1 MSGLIT
7 AIFTG
12 ITAFSATSIDELVI
26 LMLLFSKLNTT
37 FHRRHIIVGLYLG
50 SIALIVVSLPGF
62 FGGLIVPRPWIG
74 ILGLVPMVI
83 GLDCLINGEEDEL
96 EEVEA
101 ETEQF
106 DNLANTSF
114 LSPQTYSVAAIM
126 FANGGDDI
134 GVYVPLFASSTLESL
149 LVILS
154 VFLLLVGVLYYA
166 AYQLTCQPAIAD
178 ALKRYGDPIVP
189 FVLIGLGVF
198 IMFENRTLASPGLIL
213 ITLVAGYFCLM
224 TLEVDKD

>member
-1 MSGLIT
+1 MSGLVT

-26 LMLLFSKLNTT
+26 LMLLFSKLNST
-37 FHRRHIIVGLYLG
+37 FRLQHIIVGLYLG

-62 FGGLIVPRPWIG
+62 FGGLIMPQRWIG
-74 ILGLVPMVI
+74 ILGLVPIVI

-101 ETEQF
+101 QTEEF
-106 DNLANTSF
+106 DDIGNTSF

-134 GVYVPLFASSTLESL
+134 GVYVPLFASSSWESL
-149 LVILS
+149 LVILA
-154 VFLLLVGVLYYA
+154 VFLLLVGVLCYS
-166 AYQLTCQPAIAD
+166 AYQLTRQSAIAD
-178 ALKRYGDPIVP
+178 VLTRYGEPLVP
-189 FVLIGLGVF
+189 FILIGLGIF
-198 IMFENRTLASPGLIL
+198 IMMENHTLESPGLTL
-213 ITLVAGYFCLM
+213 ITLVACYFCLINIKV
-224 TLEVDKD
+224 ERN